1 MEESKELQT
10 RNPSKSEIG
19 KRLTEEGR
27 AYFCS
32 ELVTKAY
39 KVCGLLNESILDQA
53 CSNFLPGDWSSNK
66 NSIQLTNG
74 AKLGPEQM
82 IFSGNIWD
90 AEESTGEK
98 GK

>member
-1 MEESKELQT
+1 MREPT
-10 RNPSKSEIG
+10 NSEIR

-39 KVCGLLNESILDQA
+39 KVCGLLHESMLDEA
-53 CSNFLPGDWSSNK
+53 CSNFTPGDWDSTK
-66 NSIQLTNG
+66 NNVKLVSG
-74 AKLGPEQM
+74 AKLGQEQM
-82 IFSGNIWD
+82 IFSGDIWNVE
-90 AEESTGEK
+90 ASIGAK

>member
-1 MEESKELQT
+1 M
-10 RNPSKSEIG
+10 
-19 KRLTEEGR
+19 TEEGR

-39 KVCGLLNESILDQA
+39 KVCGLLHESILDQA
-53 CSNFLPGDWSSNK
+53 CSNFLPGDWDSTK
-66 NSIQLTNG
+66 NSIKLVDG

-82 IFSGNIWD
+82 IFSGNIWG
-90 AEESTGEK
+90 AEATVGEK

>member
-1 MEESKELQT
+1 MT
-10 RNPSKSEIG
+10 RPKSKSE
-19 KRLTEEGR
+19 KSDRLTEEGR

-39 KVCGLLNESILDQA
+39 KVCGLLDESILDQA
-53 CSNFLPGDWSSNK
+53 CSNFLPGDWSSQK
-66 NSIQLTNG
+66 NSIKLIDG
-74 AKLGPEQM
+74 AKLGPEEM

-90 AEESTGEK
+90 AQKSTGEK

>member
-1 MEESKELQT
+1 M
-10 RNPSKSEIG
+10 
-19 KRLTEEGR
+19 TEEGR

-32 ELVTKAY
+32 ELVTKAF
-39 KVCGLLNESILDQA
+39 KVCGLLDESMLSQA
-53 CSNFLPGDWSSNK
+53 CSNFLPADWSSDK
-66 NSIQLTNG
+66 NSIKLING

-90 AEESTGEK
+90 AEASAQEK